1 MIITLDAIVTEYGE
15 EVDKSLI
22 TALWA
27 EQAGDPRKCRDI
39 VHMLSGREAAGVRGQ
54 AESLVVTESSE
65 SFSVGTSSLD
75 SHDYYSSGGHSQTA
89 AVGASTEKGGR
100 DAITSAEEL
109 TKFLAACFP
118 ECGADYLAA
127 KVDEIFTSRQDG
139 DDDKS
144 TFQVDPVEAIEIISN
159 AYYNDM
165 EAVENQKHRR
175 NRQSISECAQPDV
188 SSLSIDDIAAKYKV
202 ASGGR
207 KKSKKGK
214 KKGNGSSS
222 GRARNGSIG
231 GGGSGGEAL
240 LQGSSGNAWNAISKE
255 LDSICSIFPMLA
267 IGTVK
272 SAYHE
277 SGANVDR
284 TVEKLAGIVES
295 QSQRVGGSKGP
306 MATSRPNAS
315 AATAREREKTAA
327 LIVDA
332 LRIAFP
338 DEEEVLLHEAADG
351 APDADR
357 AAERL
362 LQLKTM
368 ADTPVKKPTST
379 RWRQAPELLRH
390 RVVSAAAETPGGM
403 ELPTARDPLERVP
416 LESLASDAR
425 GWVAEHSAADPEY
438 CRRRADALVLR
449 RNELYAKA
457 ANAYSRRTTKG
468 GHSGAAMYYSVEG
481 HKLDA
486 RARVWRMRAAQSAVA
501 AMQRNGT
508 NIVDL
513 HGLTRAEAVAV
524 ALEEANAWYAR
535 AQAANAPP
543 LHVVTGLGRH
553 SVDGKALLHPS
564 VARALRNAGWWI
576 EECSGFIDV
585 LGVCQGGVRSV

>member
-1 MIITLDAIVTEYGE
+1 MNTTLDAIVAEYGE

-39 VHMLSGREAAGVRGQ
+39 VHMLSGRVVAGERGQ
-54 AESLVVTESSE
+54 SESLVVTESSE

-75 SHDYYSSGGHSQTA
+75 SHDRYISGAHSQTA
-89 AVGASTEKGGR
+89 AVGASAEKGER
-100 DAITSAEEL
+100 SAITSAEEL
-109 TKFLAACFP
+109 TKFLVACFP

-144 TFQVDPVEAIEIISN
+144 AFQVDPVEAIEIISN
-159 AYYNDM
+159 AYYNDI
-165 EAVENQKHRR
+165 EAVEHQKYRR
-175 NRQSISECAQPDV
+175 NGQSASESAPADV
-188 SSLSIDDIAAKYKV
+188 SSLSMDDIAAKYKV
-202 ASGGR
+202 SSGGS

-214 KKGNGSSS
+214 KKGNGS
-222 GRARNGSIG
+222 GRARNGD
-231 GGGSGGEAL
+231 SGGEAL
-240 LQGSSGNAWNAISKE
+240 SQSPSGNAWNAISKE

-267 IGTVK
+267 VGTVK

-277 SGANVDR
+277 SGANVDKA
-284 TVEKLAGIVES
+284 VEKLAGIVES
-295 QSQRVGGSKGP
+295 QTQRVGGSKGP
-306 MATSRPNAS
+306 VATSRPNVS

-327 LIVDA
+327 LVVNA

-338 DEEEVLLHEAADG
+338 DEEEALLQEAADG

-362 LQLKTM
+362 LQLKTV
-368 ADTPVKKPTST
+368 ADTPAKKPAST
-379 RWRQAPELLRH
+379 RWRHAPELLRH
-390 RVVSAAAETPGGM
+390 RIVSVAAETPGGGM

-457 ANAYSRRTTKG
+457 AKAYSRRSTKG

-501 AMQRNGT
+501 TMQRNGT

-524 ALEEANAWYAR
+524 ALEEANAWYVR

-585 LGVCQGGVRSV
+585 LGVCQGGARSA